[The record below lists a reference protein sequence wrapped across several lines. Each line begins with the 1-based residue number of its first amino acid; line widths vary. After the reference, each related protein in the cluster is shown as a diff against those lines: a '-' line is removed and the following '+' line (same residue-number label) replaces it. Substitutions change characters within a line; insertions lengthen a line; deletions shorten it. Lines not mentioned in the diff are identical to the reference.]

1 MTTNETNNTST
12 QRQPWSF
19 KSKVLAACAVVLSV
33 IALVAGIRLTV
44 AAFSANDYLKAVAAT
59 NEAANLLSSD
69 QLTGF
74 SSTLDN
80 LKPDLI
86 PKKSLVVGSGTA
98 ESGTTFEFSIFN
110 YLQNDPTIWCQKDI
124 KYTITV
130 EVEGSKSPESCR
142 LGIKDD
148 MDKAVFF
155 MQQANGSYSAKL
167 GDQSLAGRRQS
178 KNQYV
183 VQLPQADINNTTFK
197 VRVEVTDAGG
207 TMIRSMAADIMPSLA
222 AEVQATTWGITSVDQ
237 SDGNKPNDFDA
248 YNYNITVS
256 GAETEV
262 TFTWNQ
268 NLVQLDPF
276 FKEKHKGATVNGNTA
291 TLTLQ
296 PGITRVNFFRIDGAV
311 NEDTKWSDLRVE
323 G

>member
-1 MTTNETNNTST
+1 MTANETNNTSM

-19 KSKVLAACAVVLSV
+19 KSKVLATCAVVLSV
-33 IALVAGIRLTV
+33 IALVAGMRLTV

-80 LKPDLI
+80 LDSKLI

-110 YLQNDPTIWCQKDI
+110 YLQNDPTIWCQKNI

-130 EVEGSKSPESCR
+130 EVEGSKLPEICR

-148 MDKAVFF
+148 MDKAVSF
-155 MQQANGSYSAKL
+155 MQQANGSYSATL
-167 GDQSLAGRRQS
+167 DGQSLAGRRQS

-183 VQLPQADINNTTFK
+183 IQLPQADINNTTFK
-197 VRVEVTDAGG
+197 VRVDVTDAGG

-222 AEVQATTWGITSVDQ
+222 AEVKATTWDITSVDMRG
-237 SDGNKPNDFDA
+237 DNKPNDFDA
-248 YNYNITVS
+248 YNYNIAVS
-256 GAETEV
+256 GAEAEV
-262 TFTWNQ
+262 TFTWNKS
-268 NLVQLDPF
+268 LVQLDPF
-276 FKEKHKGATVNGNTA
+276 FEEKHKGATVNGNTA

-296 PGITRVNFFRIDGAV
+296 PGITRVNFFRIDGAI
-311 NEDTKWSDLRVE
+311 NEDTKWTDLGVA
-323 G
+323 

>member
-1 MTTNETNNTST
+1 MTANETNNTSM
-12 QRQPWSF
+12 QRQPWNF
-19 KSKVLAACAVVLSV
+19 KSKVLATCAVVLSV
-33 IALVAGIRLTV
+33 IALVAGMRLTV

-80 LKPDLI
+80 LKSDLI

-98 ESGTTFEFSIFN
+98 ESGTTFEFSVFN

-124 KYTITV
+124 EYTITV
-130 EVEGSKSPESCR
+130 EVEGSKSLDSCKFGPAGGEMVPFASSGTAT
-142 LGIKDD
+142 LKG
-148 MDKAVFF
+148 
-155 MQQANGSYSAKL
+155 
-167 GDQSLAGRRQS
+167 QSLAGRRQS

-256 GAETEV
+256 GAEAEV